1 LALASFHHDEQDNQ
15 SLLLHGYWLAKST
28 KKGIDGALGNFAG
41 VFADGSHK
49 LKKLLL
55 LISRGESGEV

>member
-1 LALASFHHDEQDNQ
+1 M
-15 SLLLHGYWLAKST
+15 
-28 KKGIDGALGNFAG
+28 KKCIDGVLGNFAG

-55 LISRGESGEV
+55 LLSRGQSGKVGNNAAMMAHGGN